1 MGDPSPACEA
11 LPLLGEVYR
20 NKKTGILSVGSG
32 SGTLRVVVKDGQ
44 IVGICPDPAP
54 EPAPG
59 EAMPGPEDSARLKL
73 DRILAEV
80 GLRRPPAW
88 PARVDEPPDMGD
100 PRDRLV
106 EALSET
112 AATATFE
119 PTADVP
125 EDAIPT
131 AGATEPL
138 ILEALRGLEA
148 DAIREMLGNPDQRLV
163 TTTVFTEEQ
172 RTLTLTEGYLLSRID
187 GQTSA
192 REILQLVPM
201 EPDDAERTL
210 AGLVLTGRV
219 TRQPGPAP
227 VSRPTRPRPTV
238 KHAAQPAPA
247 ETSASEEPEAE
258 PVPEEPEAEPVPEE
272 LKAEPAPAAPSPDV
286 PPAAQAEST
295 PPADSEA
302 DANALDEPLPM
313 EIPFDEP
320 EPEGLP
326 EELPEELTEEQ
337 RTERREILEFFQSL
351 PTRNHFQVLGLDR
364 ECTAAE
370 LKRAHVGLVKRYH
383 PDMRRD
389 AHLQD
394 LHDVLEAIFIRVG
407 EAWEVLGNEKSRA
420 AYESRLGPL
429 VRPPTE
435 AEPPSTAEPTPDE
448 PPPASE
454 DEAAVSP
461 EETLHQARELLGQ
474 AKYWDAIQMLESA
487 VPQIR
492 QQRHQ
497 HRGRILLAQA
507 YAQNP
512 KWVHR
517 AVETLQEVVSED
529 PANADAHYQL
539 GRLYKAGGLAA
550 RSQAAF
556 RKVLELQPGHKQA
569 AAQLEGES
577 GTGGGLLRRLFGGG
591 DKSA

>member
-1 MGDPSPACEA
+1 MVMGDLSPACEA

-20 NKKTGILSVGSG
+20 HRSTGILSVGSG
-32 SGTLRVVVKDGQ
+32 SGILRVVVKDGQ
-44 IVGICPDPAP
+44 IVGICPDPDPAP
-54 EPAPG
+54 EPAPQ
-59 EAMPGPEDSARLKL
+59 EAMPGPEDSTRLKL
-73 DRILAEV
+73 NRILAEV

-88 PARVDEPPDMGD
+88 PARVDEPPDIGD

-119 PTADVP
+119 ATTELP

-138 ILEALRGLEA
+138 ILEALRGLKA

-163 TTTVFTEEQ
+163 TTTVLTEEQ
-172 RTLTLTEGYLLSRID
+172 RTLTLTEGYVLSRID

-201 EPDDAERTL
+201 EPDEAERTL

-219 TRQPGPAP
+219 GRQPGPAP
-227 VSRPTRPRPTV
+227 KARPTRPQPRKETATPPDPPESSAEPDPRPEPTPEDV
-238 KHAAQPAPA
+238 PATARA
-247 ETSASEEPEAE
+247 ETGS
-258 PVPEEPEAEPVPEE
+258 
-272 LKAEPAPAAPSPDV
+272 PAKSD
-286 PPAAQAEST
+286 
-295 PPADSEA
+295 A
-302 DANALDEPLPM
+302 DAHAFDEPLPM

-320 EPEGLP
+320 EPVETTEVP
-326 EELPEELTEEQ
+326 EPVETTEEQ
-337 RTERREILEFFQSL
+337 EAERQEILELLQSL
-351 PTRNHFQVLGLDR
+351 PSRNHFEVLGLTR
-364 ECTAAE
+364 ECTDAE

-389 AHLQD
+389 AHLED

-420 AYESRLGPL
+420 AYETRLGPG
-429 VRPPTE
+429 VRPPAE
-435 AEPPSTAEPTPDE
+435 AEPPPKSESEPESSPEDAPHPETEGE
-448 PPPASE
+448 PVASE
-454 DEAAVSP
+454 SP
-461 EETLHQARELLGQ
+461 ERTLQQARQLLGR

-487 VPQIR
+487 VPHIH

-497 HRGRILLAQA
+497 HHGRILLAQA

-517 AVETLQEVVSED
+517 AVETLQAVVSED

-539 GRLYKAGGLAA
+539 GRLYKAGGLTA
-550 RSQAAF
+550 RAQAEF
-556 RKVLELQPGHKQA
+556 RKVLELEPGHKKA
-569 AAQLEGES
+569 TAQLEADEPGTS
-577 GTGGGLLRRLFGGG
+577 GGILRRLFGGG

>member
-1 MGDPSPACEA
+1 
-11 LPLLGEVYR
+11 
-20 NKKTGILSVGSG
+20 
-32 SGTLRVVVKDGQ
+32 
-44 IVGICPDPAP
+44 
-54 EPAPG
+54 
-59 EAMPGPEDSARLKL
+59 
-73 DRILAEV
+73 
-80 GLRRPPAW
+80 
-88 PARVDEPPDMGD
+88 
-100 PRDRLV
+100 
-106 EALSET
+106 
-112 AATATFE
+112 
-119 PTADVP
+119 
-125 EDAIPT
+125 
-131 AGATEPL
+131 
-138 ILEALRGLEA
+138 
-148 DAIREMLGNPDQRLV
+148 
-163 TTTVFTEEQ
+163 
-172 RTLTLTEGYLLSRID
+172 
-187 GQTSA
+187 
-192 REILQLVPM
+192 
-201 EPDDAERTL
+201 
-210 AGLVLTGRV
+210 
-219 TRQPGPAP
+219 
-227 VSRPTRPRPTV
+227 V

-247 ETSASEEPEAE
+247 ETSASVEPEAE